1 MRSGA
6 KRLRVV
12 DVGRVATQETACGQ
26 HAPIVDARLH
36 QQSRAADRAP
46 RPTRSRSRR
55 HPRAASNHAAFA
67 GDRDWHRVRVR
78 HAVEVVRM
86 PAAIGNS
93 APKIACIQY
102 PRAQRCRATIKAPRL
117 PRARPANPPQITTA
131 IPPRYTRPDVE
142 NAPNRH
148 PRASERPSPDFCQ
161 RLRHCT
167 RRPCD
172 AHAHHLQWSLGRGD
186 GLDGCDRSCRR
197 SRRNLHRRASRRSN
211 RARGAA
217 GGVSGSA
224 RPRAGHRD
232 RARASRA

>member
-1 MRSGA
+1 MPPSPEIEIGIEFA
-6 KRLRVV
+6 FGTPSRLF
-12 DVGRVATQETACGQ
+12 EC
-26 HAPIVDARLH
+26 L
-36 QQSRAADRAP
+36 QQSAIP
-46 RPTRSRSRR
+46 RQKSLAFSIRELSVVVPPSK
-55 HPRAASNHAAFA
+55 PHAA
-67 GDRDWHRVRVR
+67 
-78 HAVEVVRM
+78 
-86 PAAIGNS
+86 P
-93 APKIACIQY
+93 P
-102 PRAQRCRATIKAPRL
+102 
-117 PRARPANPPQITTA
+117 PPQITTA

-172 AHAHHLQWSLGRGD
+172 AHPHHLRRSLGRGD
-186 GLDGCDRSCRR
+186 GLDGCDRSCGRR
-197 SRRNLHRRASRRSN
+197 RRNLHRRASRRSN